1 MPLTGVVAML
11 IAQITDLHVAAEG
24 ALVVGKVDSRA
35 TLATAVARLNELH
48 PRPDLVVITGD
59 LVNGPKPGE
68 YEALGPLLAPL
79 TLPWCAIPG
88 NHDDRAGL
96 RDFCAGQPWLPPDG
110 PFFQYTIDH
119 LPVRIIALDTQVPGE
134 VPGLLCDRRL
144 DWLADRLAEAPGRPT
159 VLLMHHPPYEIGIT
173 FMDELRCFGVGRLA
187 ELVEHHPAIERIL
200 CGHVHRDTHVRWHG
214 TLASTAPSIAFQFAL
229 QLEPGAKA
237 LWTPEPPAIALHF
250 WREGSG
256 MISHTQ
262 PIGDF
267 PWIATR

>member
-1 MPLTGVVAML
+1 ML

-96 RDFCAGQPWLPPDG
+96 RRLCAGQPWLPADG
-110 PFFQYTIDH
+110 PFFQYMIDH
-119 LPVRIIALDTQVPGE
+119 LPVRIIALDTLVPGE
-134 VPGLLCDRRL
+134 VPGLLCDQRL
-144 DWLADRLAEAPGRPT
+144 DWLADRLAEAPGQPT
-159 VLLMHHPPYEIGIT
+159 VLLMHHPPYEIGMG
-173 FMDELRCFGVGRLA
+173 FMDKLRCFGVGRLA
-187 ELVEHHPAIERIL
+187 ELVERHPTIERIL
-200 CGHVHRDTHVRWHG
+200 CGHAHRETTLRWHG
-214 TLASTAPSIAFQFAL
+214 TLASTVPSIAFQFAL
-229 QLEPGAKA
+229 QLNPVADA

-256 MISHTQ
+256 MVSHIQ

-267 PWIATR
+267 PWIPIR